1 MNLCYALHSYEG
13 RLAMQQKMMLFTPA
27 VGIIYGLWFFLA
39 PNSYWSLMTVP
50 ADLITDIASVQ
61 LQNTGLAL
69 LVIAYVLIATRKYI
83 TTENVPEFMMIHTV
97 GWAIF
102 AVGGLYLTVS
112 SGDPI
117 GNNPFFYQALVFLII
132 AVGFY
137 AKRN

>member
-1 MNLCYALHSYEG
+1 
-13 RLAMQQKMMLFTPA
+13 MQQKMMLFTPA
-27 VGIIYGLWFFLA
+27 VGVIYGLWFFLA
-39 PNSYWSLMTVP
+39 PNSYWSVMAVP
-50 ADLITDIASVQ
+50 TDLISDLASAQ

-83 TTENVPEFMMIHTV
+83 SSENISEFMTIHAI

-102 AVGGLYLTVS
+102 AIGGLYLVFS

-117 GNNPFFYQALVFLII
+117 GNNPFFYQALIFLVI
-132 AVGFY
+132 AAGFY

>member
-1 MNLCYALHSYEG
+1 
-13 RLAMQQKMMLFTPA
+13 MQQKMMLFTPA
-27 VGIIYGLWFFLA
+27 VGVIYGLWFFLA

-50 ADLITDIASVQ
+50 ADLITDIANVQ

-83 TTENVPEFMMIHTV
+83 TNENVPEFMMIHTV

-102 AVGGLYLTVS
+102 GVGGLYLTVS

-117 GNNPFFYQALVFLII
+117 GTNPFFYQALIFLII
-132 AVGFY
+132 AFGFY

>member
-1 MNLCYALHSYEG
+1 
-13 RLAMQQKMMLFTPA
+13 MQQKMMLFTPV
-27 VGIIYGLWFFLA
+27 VGVIYGLWFFLA
-39 PNSYWSLMTVP
+39 PNLYWSVMTVP
-50 ADLITDIASVQ
+50 EDLISDLASNQ

-83 TTENVPEFMMIHTV
+83 SLENISEFMMIHAI

-102 AVGGLYLTVS
+102 AIGGLYLVFS

-117 GNNPFFYQALVFLII
+117 GNNPFFYQALIFLVV
-132 AVGFY
+132 AAGFY

>member
-1 MNLCYALHSYEG
+1 
-13 RLAMQQKMMLFTPA
+13 MQQKMMLFTPA
-27 VGIIYGLWFFLA
+27 VGVIYGLWFFLA
-39 PNSYWSLMTVP
+39 PNSYWSLMAVP

-83 TTENVPEFMMIHTV
+83 TNDNVPEFMMIHTV

-112 SGDPI
+112 S
-117 GNNPFFYQALVFLII
+117 LSLIHI
-132 AVGFY
+132 
-137 AKRN
+137 